1 MEHPLNQADYSM
13 MNGFICKSR
22 LVRRMPRMAC
32 ILLFAGLVAWGQ
44 CPANPEEDA
53 ATLETRLKAVSLFK
67 FASYVDWPEQ
77 AFPDPAYPITIAV
90 MDGEAIVSELTRM
103 VAGRTAQGRPVRI
116 KRVHAG
122 EAVTG
127 VHILFV
133 GADEAGKL
141 ERMADVARM
150 HSILTVTD
158 FTGGL
163 ARGGVINFVLAE
175 RRLRF
180 EIALDT
186 AQKSGLKLSS
196 RLLDVALR
204 VDTGGR

>member
-1 MEHPLNQADYSM
+1 M

-22 LVRRMPRMAC
+22 LGRRRLLMAC
-32 ILLFAGLVAWGQ
+32 VLTFASLVAWGEGH
-44 CPANPEEDA
+44 ANPEEDP

-67 FASYVDWPEQ
+67 FASYVDWPEKT
-77 AFPDPAYPITIAV
+77 FPGPEYPITIAV
-90 MDGEAIVSELTRM
+90 MDGEAIASELARM
-103 VAGRTAQGRPVRI
+103 VAGRTAQGHPVKI
-116 KRVHAG
+116 KRLQSG

-133 GADEAGKL
+133 GAEEAERL
-141 ERMADVARM
+141 EQIVDAART

-158 FTGGL
+158 FKGGL

-186 AQKSGLKLSS
+186 AQKNGLRLSS

-204 VDTGGR
+204 VHTEDR